1 MGYHLRL
8 TKGLSYCGVVSATKG
23 KPDVFTDD
31 EATADAAVASG
42 YFTLIDGNA
51 PDIMPPAEGHLDK
64 TQLKSMT
71 VDNLKKLAAAM
82 ELDVSK
88 CKNKE
93 DYVNA
98 IAAVE
103 VNIADVKPL
112 EELAELTVEE
122 LTAYAKETGIDLGDL
137 TEKED
142 ILEAISVANG
152 GSYTILDLMR
162 Q

>member
-8 TKGLSYCGVVSATKG
+8 TKGLSYTGVVSATKS

-31 EATADAAVASG
+31 KATADAAVASG
-42 YFTLIDGNA
+42 YFALLDNTV
-51 PDIMPPAEGHLDK
+51 PDTEPPAEGHLDK
-64 TQLKSMT
+64 AQLKSMT
-71 VDNLKKLAAAM
+71 VDKLKELAAAM

-93 DYVNA
+93 DYINA

-103 VNIADVKPL
+103 VDIADVKPL
-112 EELAELTVEE
+112 EELAELTAEE
-122 LTAYAKETGIDLGDL
+122 LTAYAKEAGIDIGDL

-152 GSYTILDLMR
+152 GSYTMLDLLR

>member
-8 TKGLSYCGVVSATKG
+8 TKGLSYAGVVSATKS

-31 EATADAAVASG
+31 KATADAAVSSG
-42 YFTLIDGNA
+42 YFALLDGNA
-51 PDIMPPAEGHLDK
+51 PDAELPAEGHLDK
-64 TQLKSMT
+64 AQLKTMT

-98 IAAVE
+98 ISAVE
-103 VNIADVKPL
+103 VDFADVKPL

-122 LTAYAKETGIDLGDL
+122 LTAYAKEAGIYLGDL
-137 TEKED
+137 TAKED

-152 GSYTILDLMR
+152 GSYTILDLLR